1 MVWFIAAG
9 YRSRMTMDSALAGLV
24 ATLWIK
30 KDRKR
35 FLFSVQGNGSWDGAV
50 R

>member
-1 MVWFIAAG
+1 
-9 YRSRMTMDSALAGLV
+9 MDTKKALKIKL
-24 ATLWIK
+24 IK